1 MNDVITFVFGES
13 WSLGVDEN
21 LASSLYVFVRRRTLI
36 PLKLQKLL
44 KAVQNKPNSRIFGC
58 DNGSV
63 LYAQTVV
70 YSGLGAIPAV

>member
-1 MNDVITFVFGES
+1 MEVYENPAC
-13 WSLGVDEN
+13 SL
-21 LASSLYVFVRRRTLI
+21 SVFVRRRTLI